1 MRRRVK
7 IFRNFPAEHVN
18 IFQRPKKGERV
29 KDFQK
34 KSCRTHQIF
43 PKFSC
48 IIIIIIIF
56 LFCFLEVS
64 FWHIDFE
71 KEVSLCFFPLL
82 GRLSNGQVI

>member
-34 KSCRTHQIF
+34 KSCRTH
-43 PKFSC
+43 